1 MNMSKLPDREDI
13 DMLSSDKIVKPKKLY
28 SNIRVAFE
36 VNLSSEGE
44 MDANYVNITYTLY
57 FFLTQKCCRRQRL
70 QQYRIRR
77 NVLISTHC
85 ISANTHTNPPGIF
98 LEVIK

>member
-13 DMLSSDKIVKPKKLY
+13 DMLSTDKIVKPKKLY

-57 FFLTQKCCRRQRL
+57 FFFDSKMLQKTEL
-70 QQYRIRR
+70 AAVSY
-77 NVLISTHC
+77 
-85 ISANTHTNPPGIF
+85 
-98 LEVIK
+98 

>member
-13 DMLSSDKIVKPKKLY
+13 DMLSTDKIVKPKKLY

-44 MDANYVNITYTLY
+44 MDAYYVNITYTLY
-57 FFLTQKCCRRQRL
+57 FFFDSKMLQKTEL
-70 QQYRIRR
+70 AAVSY
-77 NVLISTHC
+77 
-85 ISANTHTNPPGIF
+85 
-98 LEVIK
+98 

>member
-57 FFLTQKCCRRQRL
+57 FFDSKMLQKTEL
-70 QQYRIRR
+70 AAVSY
-77 NVLISTHC
+77 
-85 ISANTHTNPPGIF
+85 
-98 LEVIK
+98 

>member
-13 DMLSSDKIVKPKKLY
+13 DMLSSDKIVKAKKLY

-57 FFLTQKCCRRQRL
+57 FFDSKMLQKTEL
-70 QQYRIRR
+70 AAVSY
-77 NVLISTHC
+77 
-85 ISANTHTNPPGIF
+85 
-98 LEVIK
+98 

>member
-13 DMLSSDKIVKPKKLY
+13 DMLSSDKIVKAKKLY

-36 VNLSSEGE
+36 VNLNSEGE

-57 FFLTQKCCRRQRL
+57 FFLLKNAAEDRACSS
-70 QQYRIRR
+70 I
-77 NVLISTHC
+77 VLE
-85 ISANTHTNPPGIF
+85 GMY
-98 LEVIK
+98 

>member
-1 MNMSKLPDREDI
+1 MKMSKLPDREDI
-13 DMLSSDKIVKPKKLY
+13 DMLSTDKIVKPKKLY

-57 FFLTQKCCRRQRL
+57 FFWLNNAAEDRACSS
-70 QQYRIRR
+70 I
-77 NVLISTHC
+77 VLE
-85 ISANTHTNPPGIF
+85 GMY
-98 LEVIK
+98 